1 MEREHPARNLPLAER
16 IDYLTVLAAVVA
28 ADGKVDDREVSR
40 LLALVRVLGVPNTE
54 IGMLLESAE
63 TPATDRIRSAL
74 RRLND
79 SDLRFTLMVELIFMA
94 HIDDDLDEAES
105 QELASVA
112 EALGIN
118 NEQRTAI
125 AEYVI
130 GIRRAQSFVEGSAR
144 LWKSLGGRVA
154 RRLRQKGVPGPAVAV
169 STDLFGAQG
178 EPPSPGLSAM
188 KVGFNAVY
196 GDVDGALV
204 GLQASDGYRW
214 FCREVVEA

>member
-1 MEREHPARNLPLAER
+1 MDRPHPAKDLPLDER
-16 IDYLTVLAAVVA
+16 LDYLTVLAAVVA
-28 ADGKVDDREVSR
+28 ADGKVDDREISR
-40 LLALVRVLGVPNTE
+40 LLALVRALGVPNAD
-54 IGMLLESAE
+54 ISVVLDSAE
-63 TPATDRIRSAL
+63 KPATDRVRAAL

-79 SDLRFTLMVELIFMA
+79 SDLRFTLMIELIFMA
-94 HIDDDLDEAES
+94 HVDDDLDEAES
-105 QELASVA
+105 QELSSVA

-118 NEQRTAI
+118 SEQRTAM

-130 GIRRAQSFVEGSAR
+130 GIRRAQRFAEGSTR
-144 LWKSLGGRVA
+144 VWKSLGGKVA
-154 RRLRQKGVPGPAVAV
+154 RRLRDRGVPGPAVSV
-169 STDLFGAQG
+169 STDLFAAQG